1 MSQLHSVPCIL
12 PTFIIIFTH
21 NISLFRVANSVIFQA
36 IIPGYTSPVP
46 TGRDSHDLRGA
57 MSKPKLWTKDF
68 ILLTLV
74 NIFIALNLY
83 LLIVSISQYAM
94 EKFHSSPSQAGLAT
108 GIFMLGI
115 LFARLFTGKWIER
128 IGRAR
133 TFKTGLVLSLITS
146 SLYFA
151 VGSIGSLLVVRFLH
165 GAALGIASTGV
176 STIAADTI
184 PKQRKG
190 EGLAYYMLGVTLA
203 TAIGPF
209 LAMFFSRHGSFTM
222 IFAACCTS
230 AALSL
235 VIALFV
241 SIPEISLTAEQLEG
255 TKGFNVRSFLEP
267 KAFPIAIVCG
277 IIYFCYSSVLSFL
290 AAYAREVQLMD
301 AAGLFFVVYAASVLL
316 SRPYSGRLFDSKG
329 ENTVMYPA
337 IAAFVI
343 GMFVLA
349 QAHHGYMLLVSAA
362 LIGVGS
368 SAVQSLSQA
377 ISIRVTE
384 PHRIGLATS
393 TFFVSMDMTIGIGPF
408 IFGLFVPL
416 IGYRGIYVGGGMT
429 ALACM
434 LLYYMLHGRKA
445 VLPHPLEPLP

>member
-1 MSQLHSVPCIL
+1 M
-12 PTFIIIFTH
+12 
-21 NISLFRVANSVIFQA
+21 N
-36 IIPGYTSPVP
+36 
-46 TGRDSHDLRGA
+46 
-57 MSKPKLWTKDF
+57 KPKLWTKDF
-68 ILLTLV
+68 ILLTFV
-74 NIFIALNLY
+74 NTFIALNLY
-83 LLIVSISQYAM
+83 LLIVSISPYAM
-94 EKFHSSPSQAGLAT
+94 ERFHSSPSQAGLAT
-108 GIFMLGI
+108 GIFMIGI

-128 IGRAR
+128 IGRAK
-133 TFKTGLVLSLITS
+133 TFKIGLILSLITS
-146 SLYFA
+146 ALYFA
-151 VGSIGSLLVVRFLH
+151 LGSIGSLLVVRFLH
-165 GAALGIASTGV
+165 GAALGIASTGA
-176 STIAADTI
+176 STIAADAI

-209 LAMFFSRHGSFTM
+209 LAMFLSRHGSFTM
-222 IFAACCTS
+222 IFAACCAS
-230 AALSL
+230 AVLNL
-235 VIALFV
+235 VIARFI

-277 IIYFCYSSVLSFL
+277 SIFFCYSSVLSFL
-290 AAYAREVQLMD
+290 ATYAREIQLMD
-301 AAGLFFVVYAASVLL
+301 AAGLFFVVYAIAVLL

-337 IAAFVI
+337 IVAFVA

-349 QAHHGYMLLVSAA
+349 QANHGYVLLISAA
-362 LIGVGS
+362 LLGVGA

-393 TFFVSMDMTIGIGPF
+393 TFYVSMDITIGIGPF

-416 IGYRGIYVGGGMT
+416 IGYRGIYWGGGMA

-434 LLYYMLHGRKA
+434 LLYYIVHGKRVASERTVA
-445 VLPHPLEPLP
+445 VNR